1 MALTNAQKNTLKNDI
16 LTSVDPVIIAARGNG
31 ADIGRDDTTLA
42 AIYNAKAVPTTKA
55 WMTAVYRDDMFGAM
69 NIAKYDN
76 LTAGKRDSWRMMC
89 DYSPVS
95 FAKAKLRKAVTDIW
109 GAVDAAV
116 ILDNFTENASRAEV
130 LFGGNTATESTV
142 TALVRNWTGTI
153 TIDDLGQA
161 FR

>member
-1 MALTNAQKNTLKNDI
+1 
-16 LTSVDPVIIAARGNG
+16 
-31 ADIGRDDTTLA
+31 
-42 AIYNAKAVPTTKA
+42 
-55 WMTAVYRDDMFGAM
+55 MTAVYRDDMFGAM

-89 DYSPVS
+89 DYSPLS

-109 GAVDAAV
+109 GSADAAA

-130 LFGGNTATESTV
+130 LFGGNNATEATV

>member
-16 LTSVDPVIIAARGNG
+16 LTSVDPAIVAARGNG

-42 AIYNAKAVPTTKA
+42 ALYNAKAVPTTKA

-89 DYSPVS
+89 DYSPLS

-109 GAVDAAV
+109 GSADAAA

-130 LFGGNTATESTV
+130 LFGGNNATEATV
-142 TALVRNWTGTI
+142 TALVRGWTGTI
-153 TIDDLGQA
+153 TIDDLGTA